1 MSKARGRPGA
11 QPGNKNAAGPRKG
24 YGSPKAAIKA
34 FGPRPSGG
42 IFGMSTTRRDYDIR
56 VDTYLGHSANKGA
69 NGQYKLAT
77 TRSIKKAGW

>member
-1 MSKARGRPGA
+1 
-11 QPGNKNAAGPRKG
+11 
-24 YGSPKAAIKA
+24 
-34 FGPRPSGG
+34 
-42 IFGMSTTRRDYDIR
+42 MSTTRRDYDIR